1 MNDILILGVIVVII
15 VILIFLMIPIIILR
29 KINNINQKFESLDDK
44 LTIIN
49 YKLEALNKAPKE
61 ETVNRETLPVEDNIP
76 FKNDNIPISV
86 ADETIRYMQ
95 EPLQETE
102 PIKDTDSRPKEKILP
117 PPFDRESID
126 QPKETQRLYHVY
138 YNESDG
144 YSKNSFISQLK
155 DAFRK
160 IFGDNILTK
169 IGVITLVLGIGFF
182 VKYAIDQDW
191 INEIGRVGIGMFT
204 GALIIGIAHRC
215 RKNFHIFSSILV
227 GGGIAVFYITITL
240 AFREYELFTQTVAFI
255 LLIIV
260 TCFSVVLS
268 LLYDRKELAIFSLLG
283 AYASPLMVST
293 GAGNY
298 IVLFT
303 YLLIVNVGML
313 CVSFV
318 KKWRIIGVIAYIMNL
333 CFFWGWLFNSFE
345 EQYFGAMLFASLFFL
360 QFYLLA
366 IIDHHKYKNKI
377 TSFQIILILT
387 DNLSLFL
394 AYVYITGYNWS
405 ELRGVLTIAIA
416 LVNVIILFFLYRK
429 SNIDRNLLY
438 LIIGVA
444 LTFVSLSIPMQLDG
458 YSITM
463 FWAVE
468 MVVLLW
474 IWQRSKIEVFRLGFL
489 AIILLVLISYM
500 IDISKSYNSSFEIAN
515 FINSLFITGCVVI
528 IAFVISSF
536 LLRREEGIIRIGNF
550 NLISVSILRSIF
562 YVISVLLI
570 FIVPYQEISFQVDKY
585 FEYNNSSD
593 FHALVMCTYAFLFIA
608 ILACVRWYKG
618 KVSKMYFGF
627 FLASVIFYIL
637 VYIPI
642 CLNFRESAFFEDAYP
657 HGYFSV
663 HFIGLLSIA
672 LLIVWLCRSM
682 RTVFL
687 DRFTLISWI
696 LVILSV
702 VILSIETDNIVI
714 LLFGNSDNY
723 YPLLYDLHTF
733 GYPILWGLM
742 AFALMVWGIK
752 CRIVVL
758 RKISLIF
765 FALIIVK
772 FYIYDVWH
780 MSQTGRIVS
789 FVALGIILL
798 LVSFMQQKIKT
809 LVKGDVSDINENA
822 EKSKDKL

>member
-1 MNDILILGVIVVII
+1 MDEILILVFII
-15 VILIFLMIPIIILR
+15 AILIFLIIPVIILL
-29 KINNINQKFESLDDK
+29 KVNNIRQKFESLDDK
-44 LTIIN
+44 LSAIN

-61 ETVNRETLPVEDNIP
+61 ETISRETLLVEDNIP
-76 FKNDNIPISV
+76 LKNENVPIPV
-86 ADETIRYMQ
+86 VDEKIRYVQ
-95 EPLQETE
+95 EPLLEAE
-102 PIKDTDSRPKEKILP
+102 PIKDTDRGPIDEILP
-117 PPFDRESID
+117 PPFDRESIY
-126 QPKETQRLYHVY
+126 QPKETLRRDNVY
-138 YNESDG
+138 YNESDD
-144 YSKNSFISQLK
+144 YSNNSFISQLK
-155 DAFRK
+155 EAFSK

-191 INEIGRVGIGMFT
+191 INEIGRVGIGLFT
-204 GALIIGIAHRC
+204 GALIIGIAHRY
-215 RKNFHIFSSILV
+215 RKDFHVFSSILV

-260 TCFSVVLS
+260 TIFSVVLS

-313 CVSFV
+313 CISFV

-387 DNLSLFL
+387 NNLSLFL
-394 AYVYITGYNWS
+394 AYIYITEYNWS

-416 LVNVIILFFLYRK
+416 LVNAVILLLLYRK
-429 SNIDRNLLY
+429 SSIDRNLLY
-438 LIIGVA
+438 LIIGVV

-489 AIILLVLISYM
+489 VIILLVLISYM
-500 IDISKSYNSSFEIAN
+500 IDISKSYSSSFEIAN
-515 FINSLFITGCVVI
+515 CMNSLFITGCVLI
-528 IAFVISSF
+528 IAFIISSF
-536 LLRREEGIIRIGNF
+536 LLRREDGVIRIGNF
-550 NLISVSILRSIF
+550 NFISVSTLRSIF

-570 FIVPYQEISFQVDKY
+570 FIVPYQEISFQVNKY
-585 FEYNNSSD
+585 FEPRHSSD
-593 FHALVMCTYAFLFIA
+593 FHAMVMSIYTLLFIA
-608 ILACVRWYKG
+608 ILACVRWNKG
-618 KVSKMYFGF
+618 KVSKMYFSF
-627 FLASVIFYIL
+627 FLTSVIFYIL
-637 VYIPI
+637 VCIPI
-642 CLNFRESAFFEDAYP
+642 CLNFRERAFFLDEYP
-657 HGYFSV
+657 HSYFLV
-663 HFIGLLSIA
+663 HFIGLLSVA
-672 LLIVWLCRSM
+672 LLMVWLCRSM
-682 RTVFL
+682 QTLFPQ
-687 DRFTLISWI
+687 RFTLISWI

-702 VILSIETDNIVI
+702 VILSVETDNIVI
-714 LLFGNSDNY
+714 SLFGNSDNY
-723 YPLLYDLHTF
+723 YWLLYDLHTF
-733 GYPILWGLM
+733 GYPILWGLL

-772 FYIYDVWH
+772 FYAYDVWH

-789 FVALGIILL
+789 FVVLGIILL

-809 LVKGDVSDINENA
+809 LVKENGGNINENA
-822 EKSKDKL
+822 EKSKDKQ